1 MLVEAVIRH
10 DPKTYECHLTPVGFF
25 GKTIQPIVTGIV
37 KDDDEH
43 FLKVER
49 AEFKCNDKF
58 IERICNDKI
67 KVSGFMT
74 LNVLQEEQESIMHA
88 DSEMKVQI
96 GLPKFFPLGKQVFQN
111 AGNLMITSALDGA
124 IKKFLETIENDYQ
137 DWSME
142 AENRP
147 SWAATEGKKLA

>member
-1 MLVEAVIRH
+1 MIHEDVKPSKSDAHIGGNFTTQLKFKEGEKPFTDYLKLNVEEYSNNLLLVEAVIRH

-58 IERICNDKI
+58 IEKICNDKI

-74 LNVLQEEQESIMHA
+74 LNVLQEKQESIMHA

-96 GLPKFFPLGKQVFQN
+96 GLPKFFPLGKQVF
-111 AGNLMITSALDGA
+111 
-124 IKKFLETIENDYQ
+124 
-137 DWSME
+137 
-142 AENRP
+142 
-147 SWAATEGKKLA
+147 